1 MKSLK
6 LLIWL
11 TQLGLSVALP
21 PLGFI
26 LLAAWLHNDWQWGKW
41 VIWVAIVLGIVCAID
56 GLRTCLKAMS
66 RMSEEKEKKEPPVA
80 FNDHD

>member
-1 MKSLK
+1 MKNLN

-26 LLAAWLHNDWQWGKW
+26 LLAAWLKNRFGWGNW
-41 VIWVAIVLGIVCAID
+41 VIVVGVVLGLLVAINS
-56 GLRTCLKAMS
+56 LRASLKAMS
-66 RMSEEKEKKEPPVA
+66 LMTKEKKEEPPLS
-80 FNDHD
+80 FNDHE